1 VAAKREVNV
10 KGKRAKL
17 RKAEALRR
25 RRELRDALLKV
36 LKGS

>member
-1 VAAKREVNV
+1 VAVKREVNV
-10 KGKRAKL
+10 KGKPAKS

-25 RRELRDALLKV
+25 RREIRDALLKV